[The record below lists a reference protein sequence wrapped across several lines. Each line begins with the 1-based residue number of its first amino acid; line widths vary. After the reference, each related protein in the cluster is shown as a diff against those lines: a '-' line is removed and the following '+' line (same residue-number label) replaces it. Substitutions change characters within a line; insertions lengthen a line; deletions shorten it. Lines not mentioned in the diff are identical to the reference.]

1 MTEKPLPLRL
11 HRLKLV
17 KKFNCQELLTRREV
31 INYLSYEDM
40 LLTGEQTAPIIGAK
54 QQVFSGENQCN

>member
-1 MTEKPLPLRL
+1 MTARPLPLWL

-17 KKFNCQELLTRREV
+17 KMFNCQELLTRREA

-40 LLTGEQTAPIIGAK
+40 LLTGEQTAPIIGAR
-54 QQVFSGENQCN
+54 Q

>member
-1 MTEKPLPLRL
+1 MTEKLLPLRL

-17 KKFNCQELLTRREV
+17 KKFNCQELLTRKEV

-54 QQVFSGENQCN
+54 Q